1 MRFLAVFWV
10 AGCFFLLPLHLF
22 CANTPIFFSF
32 ISDDGRYNFEGGFS
46 VEADADVVWSVLT
59 DYNHVSSFVSNMH
72 SRVKKDDGND
82 LLVEQDAG
90 GGFLIIQEHIKA
102 LLAIH
107 EEPFQSISFN
117 DVSHKN
123 FELYSGVW
131 DLQPDTIAGQIKV
144 TYELQATRDK
154 STPNFLTADLFS
166 NSLGDLLS
174 ETQREIYKRQLRKE
188 KNALEEAR
196 KMSVVAPTTSVT
208 AYPTAVQGDSQVS
221 KH

>member
-1 MRFLAVFWV
+1 MRFLQYFVVVSFL
-10 AGCFFLLPLHLF
+10 FLLNVPF
-22 CANTPIFFSF
+22 SQANTPVFFIF

-46 VEADADVVWSVLT
+46 VKADTDVVWSVLT

-72 SRVKKDDGND
+72 SHVKKDDGND

-131 DLQPDTIAGQIKV
+131 NLQPDPITGGVKV
-144 TYELQATRDK
+144 TYELQAARDK
-154 STPNFLTADLFS
+154 NTPNFLTADLFS
-166 NSLGDLLS
+166 GSLGDLLS
-174 ETQREIYKRQLRKE
+174 ETQSEISKRQLRKDKSVME
-188 KNALEEAR
+188 AMRKLET
-196 KMSVVAPTTSVT
+196 VFPTPTVT
-208 AYPTAVQGDSQVS
+208 VTPTVVQGMSPVL
-221 KH
+221 KP

>member
-1 MRFLAVFWV
+1 MRFFFVLEIAV
-10 AGCFFLLPLHLF
+10 FFLLNISF
-22 CANTPIFFSF
+22 VQANTPVFFTF

-46 VEADADVVWSVLT
+46 VKADMDVIWNVLT

-102 LLAIH
+102 LLTIH
-107 EEPFQSISFN
+107 EEPLQSISFN
-117 DVSHKN
+117 DVSHEN

-131 DLQPDTIAGQIKV
+131 HLQQDKGTDEVKV

-154 STPNFLTADLFS
+154 NTPVFLTSDLFS
-166 NSLGDLLS
+166 GSLGDLLF
-174 ETQREIYKRQLRKE
+174 ETQREISKRQLRKE
-188 KNALEEAR
+188 KKAMETILKFSTVTPTDLVTA
-196 KMSVVAPTTSVT
+196 SPTVAPVNSR
-208 AYPTAVQGDSQVS
+208 DLE
-221 KH
+221 

>member
-1 MRFLAVFWV
+1 MKFFFVFWV
-10 AGCFFLLPLHLF
+10 AGCFFLLNTHF
-22 CANTPIFFSF
+22 SHANTPVFFSF
-32 ISDDGRYNFEGGFS
+32 ISDDGRFNFEGGFF
-46 VEADADVVWSVLT
+46 VKADVDVVWSVLT

-131 DLQPDTIAGQIKV
+131 DLERDTIAGQIKV
-144 TYELQATRDK
+144 TYKLQATSDK
-154 STPNFLTADLFS
+154 STPSFLTADLFS
-166 NSLGDLLS
+166 DSLGDLLS
-174 ETQREIYKRQLRKE
+174 ETQREIYKRQLQKE
-188 KNALEEAR
+188 KNNLEEVR
-196 KMSVVAPTTSVT
+196 KSSDVIPTVTVT
-208 AYPTAVQGDSQVS
+208 ARSTAVQGDSKGS
-221 KH
+221 KP